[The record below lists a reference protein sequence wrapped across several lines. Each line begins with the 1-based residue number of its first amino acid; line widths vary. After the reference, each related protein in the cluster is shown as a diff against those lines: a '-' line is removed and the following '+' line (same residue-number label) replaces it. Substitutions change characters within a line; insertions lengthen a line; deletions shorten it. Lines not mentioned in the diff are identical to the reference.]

1 MHEILRRTGSTTY
14 TVSFIKSIQLQLAHS
29 HLTHFNRHLP
39 YLYISVRG
47 RTSPMMMYPTLIM
60 PNKMTNDFYAFESG
74 SKIYNDHQISQNPT
88 ILLSSNIARS
98 SSLTLENFGER
109 ICMVHTRLS
118 QSPNVVSKLSVQLT
132 TTSVTKWSL
141 QLKPLFPFDSGG
153 PT

>member
-1 MHEILRRTGSTTY
+1 
-14 TVSFIKSIQLQLAHS
+14 
-29 HLTHFNRHLP
+29 
-39 YLYISVRG
+39 
-47 RTSPMMMYPTLIM
+47 MMMYPTLIM